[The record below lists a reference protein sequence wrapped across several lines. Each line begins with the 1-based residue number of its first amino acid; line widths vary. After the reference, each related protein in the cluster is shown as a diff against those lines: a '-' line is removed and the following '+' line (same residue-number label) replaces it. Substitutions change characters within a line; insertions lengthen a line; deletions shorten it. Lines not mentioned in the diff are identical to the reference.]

1 MSVSFLRQLL
11 MKEAV
16 KKSAGSSG
24 IMSINKNIAADVD
37 KLLQKYI
44 NDAMQQGVDIETL
57 SPDQLKMI
65 VAMNQ
70 PKPPKIYSGQEAVDQ
85 LNKLFPKKGE
95 VVEFPQKTSFKEQ
108 IDAMRKSGD
117 IVDADDIKISEKI
130 TDREMFKNSNLNK
143 PTIEGQMEK
152 ITGASNKIKQIQKE
166 QADMYKPKSDAEI
179 KAKYDKQNKESVER
193 LKKKKRDSMPIR
205 LMKNFEK
212 ELNETDLIAEG
223 YSKDQANVLIKARK
237 KMTSGEEINPNESL
251 LRVKEEFADKAG
263 VDVEDFTDIDFEID
277 VPDFAKGGRAGFY
290 TGGITDVEPDLS
302 DIGHGSDSL
311 MARTRLV
318 SPGSQ
323 ATTSTGL
330 NYLLAEDNDN
340 MRVPFN
346 EGKTYKQKLKEEI
359 KKRLKYKRQGMEF
372 DKPLGPEGT
381 FNTGNPPKVYELAEG
396 GRIGFAGGG
405 DAGRRAFLK
414 LMATI
419 GGGVAAAK
427 SGILGLGEGGAKK
440 AITETV
446 KQSAGGNYP
455 PPYFFKLVEKI
466 KFMGDDVTEKA
477 ATQEREI
484 VKRYKDYE
492 MTEDIGTGNIVIKKR
507 NEGSF
512 YDQDGIISD
521 EYIVYKPGQADE
533 LTKGKKPPPEYDEYT
548 VRPDGDGKLR
558 DSEDGLDSIDEI
570 LEEVGDPDSMTLKK
584 ADGGR
589 IGYNI
594 GGLSKLGINSTS
606 RRFLEKVFGKEK
618 FKNMIENDPEMH
630 RGMLEVVEMF
640 RKKDK
645 EGLKMYMQK
654 FLPHMDDEMVEDFI
668 VGSGGTEGIE
678 GQLIRLG
685 SGRDYAGKLEMM
697 QKLNNVKKLENL
709 DVTDE
714 MIRKPNSDGGR
725 IGLFLGGPLLKNQL
739 TSGKGLLR
747 EMLNYMSKGSS
758 SGKTGSE
765 MLQMVNPK
773 QFEKLLNDPSM
784 YNKISPE
791 AGITAPEL
799 IRNMI
804 KKTKDDRAGMV
815 EELLSSARNIKKVDD
830 DMIGYKN
837 KIIEEMI
844 NKGID
849 REMAET
855 FADMM
860 SKKIMKEVGPK
871 RATPEITEKGL
882 LELENI
888 QKNLINK
895 DRKLQAQGGLTTM
908 LGE

>member
-1 MSVSFLRQLL
+1 
-11 MKEAV
+11 
-16 KKSAGSSG
+16 
-24 IMSINKNIAADVD
+24 
-37 KLLQKYI
+37 
-44 NDAMQQGVDIETL
+44 
-57 SPDQLKMI
+57 
-65 VAMNQ
+65 
-70 PKPPKIYSGQEAVDQ
+70 
-85 LNKLFPKKGE
+85 
-95 VVEFPQKTSFKEQ
+95 
-108 IDAMRKSGD
+108 
-117 IVDADDIKISEKI
+117 
-130 TDREMFKNSNLNK
+130 
-143 PTIEGQMEK
+143 
-152 ITGASNKIKQIQKE
+152 
-166 QADMYKPKSDAEI
+166 
-179 KAKYDKQNKESVER
+179 
-193 LKKKKRDSMPIR
+193 
-205 LMKNFEK
+205 
-212 ELNETDLIAEG
+212 
-223 YSKDQANVLIKARK
+223 
-237 KMTSGEEINPNESL
+237 
-251 LRVKEEFADKAG
+251 
-263 VDVEDFTDIDFEID
+263 
-277 VPDFAKGGRAGFY
+277 
-290 TGGITDVEPDLS
+290 
-302 DIGHGSDSL
+302 
-311 MARTRLV
+311 
-318 SPGSQ
+318 
-323 ATTSTGL
+323 
-330 NYLLAEDNDN
+330 
-340 MRVPFN
+340 
-346 EGKTYKQKLKEEI
+346 
-359 KKRLKYKRQGMEF
+359 
-372 DKPLGPEGT
+372 
-381 FNTGNPPKVYELAEG
+381 
-396 GRIGFAGGG
+396 
-405 DAGRRAFLK
+405 
-414 LMATI
+414 
-419 GGGVAAAK
+419 
-427 SGILGLGEGGAKK
+427 
-440 AITETV
+440 
-446 KQSAGGNYP
+446 
-455 PPYFFKLVEKI
+455 
-466 KFMGDDVTEKA
+466 MGDDVTEKA

-895 DRKLQAQGGLTTM
+895 DRKLQAQGGLTT
-908 LGE
+908 